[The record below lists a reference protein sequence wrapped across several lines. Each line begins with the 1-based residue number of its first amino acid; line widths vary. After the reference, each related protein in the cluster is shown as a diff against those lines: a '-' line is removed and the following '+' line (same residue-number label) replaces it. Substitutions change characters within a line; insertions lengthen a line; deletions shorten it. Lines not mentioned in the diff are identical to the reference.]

1 MKTAVI
7 YHFTDGSDKRPKV
20 YKGQLTAL
28 RAFAISKGF
37 HIASVYCDK
46 SLRRYEQTEFNR
58 LIDSADEFD
67 ALIVKDLYHLSKNTK
82 QCFRILRNLQDK
94 GVSIYTLEDG
104 DYLCTDNLDA
114 PLFKHLKVATYNCIQ
129 GRHQN
134 VTPILNLENEV
145 LRFFTSNKTAWKII
159 DQFNDISLRQVDGDQ
174 FQLQEL
180 IANNAKY
187 DLLLVKDVNDIH
199 WRTAKF
205 SKLREALN
213 LSIYSLQEGY
223 IPKQVGL

>member
-1 MKTAVI
+1 
-7 YHFTDGSDKRPKV
+7 
-20 YKGQLTAL
+20 
-28 RAFAISKGF
+28 
-37 HIASVYCDK
+37 
-46 SLRRYEQTEFNR
+46 
-58 LIDSADEFD
+58 
-67 ALIVKDLYHLSKNTK
+67 
-82 QCFRILRNLQDK
+82 
-94 GVSIYTLEDG
+94 
-104 DYLCTDNLDA
+104 
-114 PLFKHLKVATYNCIQ
+114 
-129 GRHQN
+129 
-134 VTPILNLENEV
+134 V

-159 DQFNDISLRQVDGDQ
+159 DQINDISLRQVDGDQ